1 MSIAWKCKRH
11 GKNCTWNKRK
21 PMALLCGK
29 NGQLKATK
37 STKKVV
43 KLERSQK
50 KIVKKK
56 FNEQSLS
63 KGIRDTSH

>member
-1 MSIAWKCKRH
+1 
-11 GKNCTWNKRK
+11 
-21 PMALLCGK
+21 MALLCGK